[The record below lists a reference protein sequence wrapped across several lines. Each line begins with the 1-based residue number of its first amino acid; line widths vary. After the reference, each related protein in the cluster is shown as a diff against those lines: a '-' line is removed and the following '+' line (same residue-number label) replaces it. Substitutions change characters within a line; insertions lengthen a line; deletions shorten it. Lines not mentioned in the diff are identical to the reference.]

1 MHYMSK
7 DICIL
12 AINFF
17 LRLRNVEFKIILKRL
32 KKHIGPFLLVIFLL
46 PMAIDSVHDF
56 LNHEHTICSS
66 KIEKHLHEKDL
77 DCKLHL
83 MKKGDSFLT
92 TAHYKIITNIIIY
105 NNSLQYSFLKNHY
118 QLSFYLRGPP
128 LYVQA

>member
-1 MHYMSK
+1 
-7 DICIL
+7 
-12 AINFF
+12 
-17 LRLRNVEFKIILKRL
+17 
-32 KKHIGPFLLVIFLL
+32 
-46 PMAIDSVHDF
+46 MAIDSVHDF

-105 NNSLQYSFLKNHY
+105 NNNLQYSFLKNHY
-118 QLSFYLRGPP
+118 QIIFLSKGTTSLCSSLIFFEHKRPKCKD
-128 LYVQA
+128 

>member
-1 MHYMSK
+1 
-7 DICIL
+7 
-12 AINFF
+12 
-17 LRLRNVEFKIILKRL
+17 
-32 KKHIGPFLLVIFLL
+32 LVIFLL

-56 LNHEHTICSS
+56 LNHEHTICNS
-66 KIEKHLHEKDL
+66 KIETHIHEKDL

-83 MKKGDSFLT
+83 IKQSDSFLT